1 MVHPHTTWGWKGQ
14 RVREHRGVFLE
25 PDQNCGVSSPR
36 EVKPRTRLGQH
47 LAGKKVKSLS
57 CIQLFAT
64 PWTVACQT
72 PPSMVRRSPGIQGQ
86 THAVGCLSFPEGG
99 SLSPHSA
106 NFTSQ
111 LMGKPRL
118 GGFSSGAVSPEPGA
132 EVGDPHSQGKA
143 KPHPHIFALQESPVS
158 LSLLG
163 TFLAPTE
170 THSVCEPAYLT

>member
-1 MVHPHTTWGWKGQ
+1 MACEMLSPDSELGSGPEFQSSEQIWRSLIV
-14 RVREHRGVFLE
+14 EANLFL
-25 PDQNCGVSSPR
+25 PNTC
-36 EVKPRTRLGQH
+36 L
-47 LAGKKVKSLS
+47 
-57 CIQLFAT
+57 
-64 PWTVACQT
+64 
-72 PPSMVRRSPGIQGQ
+72 Q